1 MSVTVSNLLAGPGTL
16 YTAPFGS
23 TEPAT
28 AQTAIAA
35 PWTDVGGT
43 EGGAALAIK
52 TGWLELKVDQVL
64 DTPARRLTSRDLS
77 IKTNLA
83 EATLANLA
91 IASNDAAPVASGTGA
106 TATSTFT
113 PSQGMGSFAPTN
125 IAVLIQ
131 GQAPPQAS
139 QTSIKNRRVI
149 ARSVHNTA
157 GTGFD
162 MKKDGQVLLGVEFHC
177 LFVSSVIAPYVVI
190 DDLSTP

>member
-1 MSVTVSNLLAGPGTL
+1 MSVTVTNLLAGPGTL
-16 YTAPFGS
+16 YSAPFGS

-43 EGGAALAIK
+43 SGGATLAIK
-52 TGWLELKVDQVL
+52 TGWLDLAVDQVL

-91 IASNDAAPVASGTGA
+91 LAMNDVAPVTSGTGV
-106 TATSTFT
+106 TAQATFT
-113 PSQGMGSFAPTN
+113 PSTGPASFVPTN
-125 IAVLIQ
+125 IAVLLQ
-131 GQAPPQAS
+131 GQAAPLAGQAS
-139 QTSIKNRRVI
+139 VKNRRVI

-162 MKKDGQVLLGVEFHC
+162 MKKDGQTLLGVEFHC
-177 LFVSSVIAPYVVI
+177 LFVSASIAPYVVI
-190 DDLSTP
+190 DDQSTP